1 MINSDTQIDE
11 ALLLRY
17 FEGEVT
23 LSEKE
28 EIEKWI
34 ISSEANKSWPSRFII
49 FLLPQKQWIP

>member
-28 EIEKWI
+28 EIENGLSLPKQI
-34 ISSEANKSWPSRFII
+34 KSWPSRFII

>member
-28 EIEKWI
+28 
-34 ISSEANKSWPSRFII
+34 RD
-49 FLLPQKQWIP
+49 